1 MRQEITCFSAKD
13 FASKEESIMKAKL
26 KKILRRE
33 GGFTLTELAVAMLV
47 VGILSA
53 IAVPSFLGARNTA
66 FDKEAQAAVDAALV
80 AAKVHYATYGD
91 FSEALTAD
99 CAQSGVGSVT
109 DTLAEDLQRLD
120 PNLDFVYASVASNGP
135 RKVSVQANTTWNA
148 NNESLGC
155 QAFYATA
162 LSRSGTCW
170 IGRITVEGKYLLSGS
185 TSPIVVQGDKNT
197 ENTAQAS
204 ITNLAVNGNAYAAFK
219 PQSPAADQTVNT
231 DAALTDAAAS
241 CSGLIQGTGSITD
254 GDDNVV
260 MTNEY
265 YDSWRNVIN
274 ADGEAG
280 TDGA

>member
-1 MRQEITCFSAKD
+1 
-13 FASKEESIMKAKL
+13 MKAIL

-91 FSEALTAD
+91 FSESQSAV
-99 CAQSGVGSVT
+99 CAGST
-109 DTLAEDLQRLD
+109 TTLAADLQRLD
-120 PNLDFVYASVASNGP
+120 PNLDFIQASEASSNP
-135 RKVSVQANTTWNA
+135 REVSVQANTTWNA

-170 IGRITVEGKYLLSGS
+170 IGRITVEGKYLLTGS
-185 TSPIVVQGDKNT
+185 LSPIVVQGDMNS
-197 ENTAQAS
+197 ENVEQES
-204 ITNLAVNGNAYAAFK
+204 IDDLEVNGNAYASFK

-260 MTNEY
+260 LTDEY
-265 YDSWRNVIN
+265 FDSWRNVIN
-274 ADGEAG
+274 ADGEALP
-280 TDGA
+280 TTTTTAS